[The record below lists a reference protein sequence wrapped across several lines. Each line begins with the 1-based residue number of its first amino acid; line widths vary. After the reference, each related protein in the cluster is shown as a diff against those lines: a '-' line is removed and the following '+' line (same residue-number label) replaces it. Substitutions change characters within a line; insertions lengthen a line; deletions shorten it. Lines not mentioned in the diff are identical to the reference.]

1 MVSPYNFAFF
11 LYFGCRGSG
20 GPNITSG
27 GHHIIL
33 PNILGQNY
41 MVIPY
46 HDIWTHETPSTKK
59 NEKEPFSSRLAQV
72 NARTP
77 WHAKMPI
84 LTDIIKYA
92 CNRFN
97 IDPKDLCDDP
107 DSSARSKSSSRAPA
121 EGDENVD
128 WLALDTQKDVITAK
142 LISWKHIKG
151 ESRPKRSWNIC
162 WGYCTD
168 ISTRKGRNR
177 I

>member
-1 MVSPYNFAFF
+1 MKKFEAQKRRD
-11 LYFGCRGSG
+11 G
-20 GPNITSG
+20 NIFW
-27 GHHIIL
+27 
-33 PNILGQNY
+33 QNY
-41 MVIPY
+41 MVNRSSNF
-46 HDIWTHETPSTKK
+46 WTDGTPSQKKTKK
-59 NEKEPFSSRLAQV
+59 ALFSSRLAGV

-77 WHAKMPI
+77 RHAKMKI
-84 LTDIIKYA
+84 LADFIKRT

-97 IDPKDLCDDP
+97 IDPKDLFDDP
-107 DSSARSKSSSRAPA
+107 DSNELSKSSSRAPA
-121 EGDENVD
+121 EGDENED